1 MSTLIPDPFSMKM
14 KDATILKNLFAAIAT
29 LVDEAKF
36 EIDAEKISLRAMDPS
51 RVAMIDFEWP
61 KTAFEEFNCAA
72 PMKLCISITE
82 LLKLVRRAGKDET
95 INLSYNTSGR
105 LVITILG
112 KTKRTFDMPTLEP
125 GEEEVPIPKVTFNT
139 KARAE
144 SEVLK
149 NALED
154 ATLVSDHVKFEA
166 DNQMLTINAK
176 GDLMNAKI
184 EISKENGTL
193 LALEVKEPSKSV
205 FSLSYLT
212 EIFKAAIPLSAIVN
226 IEFSTDMPIRIDFEQ
241 EKEGKLT
248 YYLAPRIEV
257 E

>member
-1 MSTLIPDPFSMKM
+1 MKM